1 MDLGNPVVSQDKL
14 PPLRKNR
21 DVLVD
26 FPVLSL
32 TCFTTVRNPMTSNT
46 ILQWTAVCVGSDTAI
61 HAEVVLHA
69 SWLASFMV
77 VEECINSPEL
87 FLVDYRFR
95 RAFDHSSIAQM
106 KGIRKVVKIMNRID
120 GVGPENSLNGT
131 VRLFGVVWRELRTP
145 PVALWRCLL
154 ER

>member
-32 TCFTTVRNPMTSNT
+32 TCFTTVRDPMTSNT

-95 RAFDHSSIAQM
+95 RAFDHSCI
-106 KGIRKVVKIMNRID
+106 GDR
-120 GVGPENSLNGT
+120 
-131 VRLFGVVWRELRTP
+131 
-145 PVALWRCLL
+145 
-154 ER
+154 